1 MDQYMDSYGD
11 KITIG
16 CLGKIAYYR
25 LLISFPCGNEAKMG
39 GVCARSSPDVR
50 EHLSMNESIECVCV
64 CVHILACVMREYE
77 LQ

>member
-11 KITIG
+11 NITIG

-39 GVCARSSPDVR
+39 GVC
-50 EHLSMNESIECVCV
+50 LCVCV
-64 CVHILACVMREYE
+64 KGVCWL
-77 LQ
+77 